1 MNFVTNKVVT
11 VTQKTVELQARI
23 SADAKNRASHFPPNL
38 RLIMIVHVAVIPER
52 RPYAVRKCFRQPPAL
67 GENKEYRIEV
77 SERRKKRC
85 HIAAGDEE

>member
-1 MNFVTNKVVT
+1 
-11 VTQKTVELQARI
+11 
-23 SADAKNRASHFPPNL
+23 
-38 RLIMIVHVAVIPER
+38 MIVHVAVIPER

-85 HIAAGDEE
+85 YIAAGDEE